1 MEAAST
7 KRRVTFACRTRG
19 QRVVAT
25 WEYEPPFLPRW
36 EAIPGMKGALCPCPV
51 WLHHS
56 DPRRSRAWKWRTGS
70 SPERRGMTPKIA
82 CPYTNDRSGTG
93 PAAPSFTKGSTE
105 RSEERRVG
113 NECVSPC
120 RSRWAPDDEQK
131 TIKIQKT

>member
-36 EAIPGMKGALCPCPV
+36 EALPGMKGALCPCPV

-70 SPERRGMTPKIA
+70 IPERRGMTPKIA
-82 CPYTNDRSGTG
+82 CPYTNDRSVTG
-93 PAAPSFTKGSTE
+93 QDADRKRGEEGKSGSVSVNLGG
-105 RSEERRVG
+105 RSI
-113 NECVSPC
+113 N
-120 RSRWAPDDEQK
+120 K
-131 TIKIQKT
+131 KKKNT

>member
-36 EAIPGMKGALCPCPV
+36 EALPGMKGALCPCPV

-70 SPERRGMTPKIA
+70 I
-82 CPYTNDRSGTG
+82 
-93 PAAPSFTKGSTE
+93 
-105 RSEERRVG
+105 RSEEHTSELQSLMRISYAVF
-113 NECVSPC
+113 CLKKKKK
-120 RSRWAPDDEQK
+120 K
-131 TIKIQKT
+131 TRAQYIKR

>member
-36 EAIPGMKGALCPCPV
+36 EALPGMKGALCPCPV

-70 SPERRGMTPKIA
+70 IPERRGMTPKIA
-82 CPYTNDRSGTG
+82 CP
-93 PAAPSFTKGSTE
+93 K
-105 RSEERRVG
+105 RSEEHTSELQSLMRISYAVF
-113 NECVSPC
+113 CL
-120 RSRWAPDDEQK
+120 K
-131 TIKIQKT
+131 KKIYKQ